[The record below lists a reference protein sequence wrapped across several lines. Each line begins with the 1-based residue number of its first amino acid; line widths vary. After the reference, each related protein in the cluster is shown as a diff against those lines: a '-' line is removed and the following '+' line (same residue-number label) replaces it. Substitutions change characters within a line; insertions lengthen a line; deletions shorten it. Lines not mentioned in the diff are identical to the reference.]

1 MGSLFHPVGSQP
13 PWVYWARRGAL
24 VLAVVALIAAGI
36 WVFRPQAPGPV
47 AAEPAGP
54 SAPVTTAPTP
64 TESASP
70 SASPTPTGPLACD
83 ATNSSLTLAGYQK
96 VKQDAKQPF
105 RLAVTNNGG
114 DPCVLNLSASTLSL
128 TVTSGTDRIWTTEH
142 CAKWVPTHKT
152 TLKSKKSYE
161 FSITWP
167 VARSAA
173 GCKTAKAVLGTG
185 TYVASAAFADNAKAR
200 QVFVVSKAS

>member
-1 MGSLFHPVGSQP
+1 M
-13 PWVYWARRGAL
+13 
-24 VLAVVALIAAGI
+24 
-36 WVFRPQAPGPV
+36 
-47 AAEPAGP
+47 
-54 SAPVTTAPTP
+54 
-64 TESASP
+64 
-70 SASPTPTGPLACD
+70 
-83 ATNSSLTLAGYQK
+83 
-96 VKQDAKQPF
+96 KQDAKQPF

>member
-13 PWVYWARRGAL
+13 AWVYWARRGAL
-24 VLAVVALIAAGI
+24 VLAAVALIAVGI

-64 TESASP
+64 TEP
-70 SASPTPTGPLACD
+70 ASPTPTGPLVCD

-114 DPCVLNLSASTLSL
+114 DPCVLNLSASTLNL
-128 TVTSGTDRIWTTEH
+128 TVTSGTDRIWTTDH
-142 CAKWVPTHKT
+142 CAKWVPTKKT

-185 TYVASAAFADNAKAR
+185 TYVASAAFAENAKAR